1 MYKQL
6 YQFYTQN
13 HRYRF
18 VSVKIPA
25 ACGERPSNRC
35 PVLPPSAFVK
45 TWPCSCLCKLGDKG
59 NSWRTNSGIATQK
72 HYQTDAFMI
81 LGPYSPQPHNLACF
95 HTMAAYIP
103 ALHWQHSGLLP
114 WGHLVYIQTDW
125 ASILLSVL
133 RLFLQ
138 LPSGQGFLGK
148 SIPPG
153 GTVWSEC
160 LAYYFNLSRRYK
172 GVRQLWKKKII
183 IFKID

>member
-45 TWPCSCLCKLGDKG
+45 PWPRSCLWKRGDKG
-59 NSWRTNSGIATQK
+59 DSRRTNSGIATQR
-72 HYQTDAFMI
+72 HYQTDACMI

-95 HTMAAYIP
+95 HTMAASIL

-125 ASILLSVL
+125 ASRTIALSSDALSAAPIWPRFPWQVSFPWRGSLIWMSGLLL
-133 RLFLQ
+133 RF
-138 LPSGQGFLGK
+138 
-148 SIPPG
+148 
-153 GTVWSEC
+153 
-160 LAYYFNLSRRYK
+160 R
-172 GVRQLWKKKII
+172 
-183 IFKID
+183 